1 MEQGKDEGPEDRVTI
16 PLSKSSSETFI
27 GFCLSS
33 EGEKVGQ
40 HTQRTVTRNSG
51 TERELLAKPCQDE
64 AVRDTPFVFR
74 HLAEVTLGLGKNLGC
89 GALGVYSLQTLGV
102 GARGASHFKTDI

>member
-1 MEQGKDEGPEDRVTI
+1 MDQGKDEGPEDRVTI
-16 PLSKSSSETFI
+16 PESKSSRETFI
-27 GFCLSS
+27 GFCLPS

-51 TERELLAKPCQDE
+51 AERELLAEPWQDE
-64 AVRDTPFVFR
+64 AVRDTPFVSR

-89 GALGVYSLQTLGV
+89 GALGVYPLQTFGLGCK
-102 GARGASHFKTDI
+102 GSLIF

>member
-16 PLSKSSSETFI
+16 PLSKSSRETFI

-102 GARGASHFKTDI
+102 GCKGSLAF

>member
-1 MEQGKDEGPEDRVTI
+1 MITEQGKDEGPEDRVTI
-16 PLSKSSSETFI
+16 SENKSSRETFI
-27 GFCLSS
+27 GFCLPS

-51 TERELLAKPCQDE
+51 TERELLAEPCQDE
-64 AVRDTPFVFR
+64 AVRDTPFIFR

-89 GALGVYSLQTLGV
+89 GALGVYSLQTLRV
-102 GARGASHFKTDI
+102 GCKGSLTF